1 MSKPRGIRAEHEK
14 PKRFAFK
21 PKKMAKNNSKARWTI
36 NRYTAWHPFGVA
48 AEEGLAPSR
57 PVDSPASLCAEAV
70 SDIPPLGKN
79 QKGRAGF
86 EPATALGGSRGT
98 HGAFI
103 VQPSPHK
110 TRKTQARGTKNL
122 KEG

>member
-14 PKRFAFK
+14 PKRLAFK

-36 NRYTAWHPFGVA
+36 KSRGRK
-48 AEEGLAPSR
+48 PSR

-70 SDIPPLGKN
+70 SVFPPLGKN

-86 EPATALGGSRGT
+86 EPATALGGSHGT

-110 TRKTQARGTKNL
+110 TQKRQARGTKNL